1 MKRMKKTGR
10 EFEKNS
16 FMLFVLMMSANVCN
30 YLFQIIMGNL
40 MEVEQYAQANTVVS
54 LVGVLSIPTTII
66 TMISAR
72 YIALNALNE
81 EKTRIRSV
89 ISLMLKVA
97 TCVGLILAV
106 VILLLLN
113 KITSL
118 FALDSRCYVIGA
130 LVITVANLCYSI
142 TSGTLQGLKKFFQY
156 GMQSILIAIGKL
168 IFSIVLVIL
177 GWKVYGIIAAIL
189 IGTLLAIV
197 YGMRFMKKYVW
208 SGKARVAEHG
218 IDLKEFM
225 HYSIGTI
232 VAQGCVIALTNGD
245 ILLVKAYFN
254 DTEAGL
260 YSSASVLGKIAMYV
274 STAIVATLFPMV
286 VEKHQKGESTERLLG
301 KAMLYGGGMAVACA
315 SGMLLFG
322 KLVIGILF
330 GERYLQAINI
340 LPAVCI
346 YVVALTFITVMMN
359 YLLAIDRVKV
369 FGTVMVVSLVTII
382 VFSVWFH
389 ESVTQLMTMA
399 GCVLLIAFL
408 LNVLYLQYIR
418 HRVKTKNEESRG

>member
-1 MKRMKKTGR
+1 MKKTGR

-197 YGMRFMKKYVW
+197 YGMRYMKKYVW
-208 SGKARVAEHG
+208 SGKAK
-218 IDLKEFM
+218 D
-225 HYSIGTI
+225 
-232 VAQGCVIALTNGD
+232 
-245 ILLVKAYFN
+245 
-254 DTEAGL
+254 
-260 YSSASVLGKIAMYV
+260 
-274 STAIVATLFPMV
+274 
-286 VEKHQKGESTERLLG
+286 
-301 KAMLYGGGMAVACA
+301 
-315 SGMLLFG
+315 
-322 KLVIGILF
+322 
-330 GERYLQAINI
+330 
-340 LPAVCI
+340 
-346 YVVALTFITVMMN
+346 
-359 YLLAIDRVKV
+359 V
-369 FGTVMVVSLVTII
+369 F
-382 VFSVWFH
+382 
-389 ESVTQLMTMA
+389 
-399 GCVLLIAFL
+399 C
-408 LNVLYLQYIR
+408 R
-418 HRVKTKNEESRG
+418 K